1 MAPDTSDLV
10 HGYQPVNHCR
20 IEQPWNAKLGA
31 VRAGR
36 VQSLRAS
43 YKFYLYKL
51 RLVMREMM
59 LAVQSNFHNSALP
72 LSAAPSACN
81 AAPVTRAI

>member
-1 MAPDTSDLV
+1 MAPDTSGLV

-20 IEQPWNAKLGA
+20 IEQSGNAKLGA

-36 VQSLRAS
+36 IQSVRVS
-43 YKFYLYKL
+43 YKVCLYKL

-72 LSAAPSACN
+72 LSAAPSACT